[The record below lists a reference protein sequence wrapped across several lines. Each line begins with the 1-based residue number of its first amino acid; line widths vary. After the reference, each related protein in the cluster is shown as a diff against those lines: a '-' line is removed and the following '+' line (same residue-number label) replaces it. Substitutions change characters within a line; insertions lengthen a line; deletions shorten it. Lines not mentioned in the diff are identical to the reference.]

1 MNIKP
6 AVVLFF
12 NDWEVHP
19 GGINAGGG
27 ESATVALARA
37 IASLGYR
44 VIACANL
51 PEGECVY
58 EGIEFWNFGPDYALH
73 DISRRLRDLP
83 AFHCLAATLVHPFL
97 HLRDHANCLSRI
109 VINHS
114 PSPTASGIEPA
125 TAMHVIDYMLCVS
138 HMQRSVLLS
147 RKTDPEKIKVVRNGF
162 DPEIFTYAGPEGRDW
177 NQLVFIGRVEAPK
190 GIHVL
195 LQVFGELKGEF
206 PDLKLSIFGDES
218 YWPEFTSHK
227 HDLIRKL
234 PGLRFHGKVPQ
245 RELAEHL
252 RTAGLLVFPSQSFET
267 AGLAVVDAQ
276 ASGCPVVANGVGGVP
291 EYVVEKELGDI
302 VYDRS
307 ANGLREAIARLL
319 RDRPRLISMSK
330 AAEKL
335 GRQRPWKVVA
345 DEVMSWAERAAD
357 TRLGLPWENLPDSIL
372 RIKQPHFVPP
382 SEVLAA
388 HEVVAGPEGF
398 TQVELDVA
406 LERVNWDAWPH
417 LVAGFKL
424 ENQGNFDQ
432 ALEAYRHAAER
443 TTSYDWQPFFRLALL
458 HAERNEIPLARIYAK
473 KVIERE
479 PQFPLRSN
487 LERLISLAQ
496 D

>member
-1 MNIKP
+1 
-6 AVVLFF
+6 
-12 NDWEVHP
+12 
-19 GGINAGGG
+19 
-27 ESATVALARA
+27 
-37 IASLGYR
+37 
-44 VIACANL
+44 
-51 PEGECVY
+51 
-58 EGIEFWNFGPDYALH
+58 
-73 DISRRLRDLP
+73 
-83 AFHCLAATLVHPFL
+83 
-97 HLRDHANCLSRI
+97 
-109 VINHS
+109 
-114 PSPTASGIEPA
+114 
-125 TAMHVIDYMLCVS
+125 
-138 HMQRSVLLS
+138 
-147 RKTDPEKIKVVRNGF
+147 
-162 DPEIFTYAGPEGRDW
+162 
-177 NQLVFIGRVEAPK
+177 
-190 GIHVL
+190 
-195 LQVFGELKGEF
+195 
-206 PDLKLSIFGDES
+206 
-218 YWPEFTSHK
+218 
-227 HDLIRKL
+227 
-234 PGLRFHGKVPQ
+234 
-245 RELAEHL
+245 
-252 RTAGLLVFPSQSFET
+252 
-267 AGLAVVDAQ
+267 
-276 ASGCPVVANGVGGVP
+276 
-291 EYVVEKELGDI
+291 
-302 VYDRS
+302 
-307 ANGLREAIARLL
+307 
-319 RDRPRLISMSK
+319 MSK

-335 GRQRPWKVVA
+335 GRQRPWRVVA

-432 ALEAYRHAAER
+432 AIEAYRHAAER